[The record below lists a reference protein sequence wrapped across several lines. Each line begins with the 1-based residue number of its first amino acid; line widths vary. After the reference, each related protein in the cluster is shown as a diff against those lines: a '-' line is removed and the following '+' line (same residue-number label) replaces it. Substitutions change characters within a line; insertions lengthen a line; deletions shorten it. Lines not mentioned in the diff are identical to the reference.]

1 MNQNLERRDKIINNC
16 RLNDCISGKCKG
28 NNWKLTRINEFNKVT
43 MYKVNITSV
52 ALIYTTN
59 NETLNLSDSNSIM
72 QILENDEEI
81 SSLLGE

>member
-16 RLNDCISGKCKG
+16 RLYACISRKCKG
-28 NNWKLTRINEFNKVT
+28 NNWKLTRINELNKVN

-52 ALIYTTN
+52 APICTTN
-59 NETLNLSDSNSIM
+59 NETLNRSDSNSIT